1 MNVSAAASIDRNA
14 PPQGGAFVCGIVE
27 GFFGKPWS
35 MDTRRAYTAFMRAEG
50 FGRYIYAPK
59 DDAWLRKHWDQ
70 PFPPAHAAALQELC
84 AHYHNEGLSFGMGLS
99 PFELYRDFSRDAR
112 ARLLAK
118 LEAINAIGPDTLCLL
133 FDDMRGDVPGIAQ
146 YQLDIMKLVREHS
159 SARTFLLCPTYYS
172 SDPRL
177 ERLFGTPPDH
187 YLEAIGAGLPQDV
200 GIFWTG
206 PSIISSH
213 YPTEHLDSIAAILQR
228 KPVLWD
234 NYPVNDAERL
244 THFLHLRPAAR
255 GAELRVHSG
264 GLYANPMNQGWLSQL
279 PLYALARQLCGDE
292 RTAEQLFAA
301 ACAALCEP
309 ALARALVA
317 DVGHFQD
324 LGLQQLEPDTRAAL
338 LARYQGFAPSPLAA
352 EIVAWLEGHYRFD
365 PACLT

>member
-1 MNVSAAASIDRNA
+1 MSVTASAYRDSQA
-14 PPQGGAFVCGIVE
+14 PPQSGAFVCGIVE
-27 GFFGKPWS
+27 GFFGRPWS
-35 MDTRRAYTAFMRAEG
+35 MDTRRAYTSFMQAEG

-70 PFPPAHAAALQELC
+70 RFPADHAAALQQLC
-84 AHYHNEGLSFGMGLS
+84 AHYHNEGLSFGIGLS
-99 PFELYRDFSRDAR
+99 PFELYRDFSREPR
-112 ARLLAK
+112 ARLIAK
-118 LEAINAIGPDTLCLL
+118 LEAINTIGPDTLCLL
-133 FDDMRGDVPGIAQ
+133 FDDMRGDVPGIAR

-159 SARTFLLCPTYYS
+159 SASSFLLCPTWYS

-177 ERLFGTPPDH
+177 ARLFGTPPDR
-187 YLEAIGAGLPQDV
+187 YLEAIGSGLPQDV

-213 YPTEHLDSIAAILQR
+213 YTAEHLDSIAAILQR

-255 GAELRVHSG
+255 GPELRVHSG
-264 GLYANPMNQGWLSQL
+264 GLYANPMNQAWLSQL
-279 PLYALARQLCGDE
+279 PLYALARQLRGD
-292 RTAEQLFAA
+292 TQTTEQLFEA
-301 ACAALCEP
+301 ACQALCEP
-309 ALARALVA
+309 ALAQALVE

-324 LGLQQLEPDTRAAL
+324 EGLRQLEPDTRAAL
-338 LARYQGFAPSPLAA
+338 LTRYSAFTASPLAA